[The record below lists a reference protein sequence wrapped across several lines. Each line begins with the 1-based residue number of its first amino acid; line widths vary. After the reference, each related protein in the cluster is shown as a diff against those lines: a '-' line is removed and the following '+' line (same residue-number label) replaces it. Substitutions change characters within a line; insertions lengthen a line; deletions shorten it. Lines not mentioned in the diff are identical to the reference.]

1 MNLESNGKG
10 EREREMAAIN
20 QRCSTSWVIF
30 ERRAVADEAA
40 AAVVAA
46 VAVGA
51 DAAVAVLAV
60 LVERALARPA
70 LD

>member
-1 MNLESNGKG
+1 
-10 EREREMAAIN
+10 MAAIN

-51 DAAVAVLAV
+51 DVVVAVLAV
-60 LVERALARPA
+60 LVGRALARPA